1 MYISWLRL
9 RISVHLRRREII
21 ITHERS
27 GNKER
32 IHDRERGRGER
43 CGRFARRKY
52 DHEGGMFMERGEGGE
67 QEGGKGTCTMPR
79 KTEIAGRSKKIAQLE
94 RGE

>member
-1 MYISWLRL
+1 
-9 RISVHLRRREII
+9 
-21 ITHERS
+21 
-27 GNKER
+27 
-32 IHDRERGRGER
+32 
-43 CGRFARRKY
+43 
-52 DHEGGMFMERGEGGE
+52 MFMERGEGGE